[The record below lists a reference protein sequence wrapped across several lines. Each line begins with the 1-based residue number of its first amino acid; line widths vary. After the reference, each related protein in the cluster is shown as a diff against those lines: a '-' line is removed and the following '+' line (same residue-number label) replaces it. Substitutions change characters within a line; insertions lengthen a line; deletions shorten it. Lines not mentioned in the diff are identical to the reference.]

1 MRNTRKWLVLLLAVV
16 MLVSNLNITAM
27 AAENESPIALAASS
41 VAGSGNEIQ
50 VQILATKAQTVAD
63 GKLVVTFDAGKLTYT
78 GAETGAA
85 WGEDQVTLSVNPSD
99 GKVILAFANTEAAAE
114 GVLFTLRFEAS
125 GDTVVAIDGSSYIT
139 GVEADLAQE
148 LSTCPSARF
157 TDLGG
162 LSEQAHAAIDFM
174 VAKGYIVGVS
184 NTAFAPRGDLDRA
197 MLVTILHRI
206 DGSPAPESNA
216 SFTDVPEGKYFTNA
230 VSWAYANGITM
241 GVSEH
246 LFAPER
252 TLTRQELATFLYR
265 FAKLH
270 GKDMSASADLSNFDD
285 ADRIQPYALEAFQ
298 WAVANGI
305 IMGTSDTTLEPR
317 ATTNRAQLAMM
328 VHRMLSAWE

>member
-1 MRNTRKWLVLLLAVV
+1 MRNTRKWLVLLLAFV
-16 MLVSNLNITAM
+16 MLVSNLSIP
-27 AAENESPIALAASS
+27 AAAVETESPIELALAA
-41 VAGSGNEIQ
+41 GSGSETQ
-50 VQILATKAQTVAD
+50 VQILAAEAQTVAD
-63 GKLVVTFDAGKLTYT
+63 GKLVLTYD
-78 GAETGAA
+78 AEVLTWLSAEPGDA
-85 WGEDQVTLSVNPSD
+85 WGQTEFFTWSHNPNA
-99 GKVILAFANTEAAAE
+99 GEIILTFASAGPAAK
-114 GVLFTLRFEAS
+114 GVLFTLSFEGIA
-125 GDTVVAIDGSSYIT
+125 DTVVAIDGSSYIT

-184 NTAFAPRGDLDRA
+184 NTAFAPRGDLNRA